1 MKNFPKFQKD
11 FNLRL
16 HMFGLCFTSVILLLS
31 EFTYGEKSGSLVDV
45 AWQSIDPCKHD
56 NLSPC
61 LLFDSTS
68 EKKLLLV
75 GDSHASHFFNEMQ
88 VVSSALSVDIYWLP
102 YVLGSDP
109 SRNSFTRIIK
119 NFSPQLLLISQ
130 FNNQSDY
137 DYFYRFKNQIDD
149 LLLNG
154 IDILYIS
161 DNPVFTDYLH
171 YLHGVN
177 PGFLSSKL
185 QSPPI
190 SDVKNNDIDQEAIKI
205 STMYTNAIIDRGI
218 SYINLYSIFCDEIFC
233 SRFKND
239 IFLFFD
245 DHHLTLYG
253 ASLIRNDLIQ
263 LLEPVFD

>member
-1 MKNFPKFQKD
+1 MKIFSKFQKG
-11 FNLRL
+11 FNLKI
-16 HMFGLCFTSVILLLS
+16 HIFGLSFAAVLLFLS
-31 EFTYGEKSGSLVDV
+31 HFTYGEKNGSLVDV
-45 AWQSIDPCKHD
+45 SWQYIDPCKHD

-75 GDSHASHFFNEMQ
+75 GDSHARHFFSEMQ
-88 VVSSALSVDIYWLP
+88 VVSSALSIDIYWLP
-102 YVLGSDP
+102 YVLGADLSG
-109 SRNSFTRIIK
+109 NSFTRMIK
-119 NFSPQLLLISQ
+119 NFSPQILVISQ
-130 FNNQSDY
+130 YNNKS
-137 DYFYRFKNQIDD
+137 DYFYRFTNQIDD

-154 IDILYIS
+154 IDMLYLS
-161 DNPVFTDYLH
+161 DNPVFSDYLY

-190 SDVKNNDIDQEAIKI
+190 FDVKINDLDQEAIKI
-205 STMYTNAIIDRGI
+205 STMYTNAIIDRDI
-218 SYINLYSIFCDEIFC
+218 SCINLYSIFCNEIFC
-233 SRFKND
+233 QRFKNGN
-239 IFLFFD
+239 FVFFD

-253 ASLIRNDLIQ
+253 ASLIRNDLLQ

>member
-1 MKNFPKFQKD
+1 MKTFSKFQKNY
-11 FNLRL
+11 NLKL
-16 HMFGLCFTSVILLLS
+16 HIFGLSFATVILFLS
-31 EFTYGEKSGSLVDV
+31 QFTYGEKNGSLVDV
-45 AWQSIDPCKHD
+45 AWQSIDPCEHD

-75 GDSHASHFFNEMQ
+75 GDSHARHFFREMQ
-88 VVSSALSVDIYWLP
+88 VVSSALSIDIYWLP
-102 YVLGSDP
+102 YVLGADS
-109 SRNSFTRIIK
+109 SRNSFTRVIK
-119 NFSPQLLLISQ
+119 NFSPQMLVISQ
-130 FNNQSDY
+130 FNYNS
-137 DYFYRFKNQIDD
+137 DYFYRFENQIDD
-149 LLLNG
+149 LLLN
-154 IDILYIS
+154 DINMLYLS

-190 SDVKNNDIDQEAIKI
+190 FDVKINDLDQEALKI
-205 STMYTNAIIDRGI
+205 STMYTNAIIDRDI

-233 SRFKND
+233 SRFKNGN
-239 IFLFFD
+239 FLFFD

-253 ASLIRNDLIQ
+253 ASLIRNNLLQ
-263 LLEPVFD
+263 LLESVFD

>member
-1 MKNFPKFQKD
+1 MKNFSKFQKD

-45 AWQSIDPCKHD
+45 AWQYIDPCKHD

-68 EKKLLLV
+68 ENKLLLV
-75 GDSHASHFFNEMQ
+75 GDSHARHFFNEMQ
-88 VVSSALSVDIYWLP
+88 VVSSALSIDIYWLP
-102 YVLGSDP
+102 YVLGADS
-109 SRNSFTRIIK
+109 SGNSFTKMIK
-119 NFSPQLLLISQ
+119 NFSPRILVISQ
-130 FNNQSDY
+130 YNNNSDN
-137 DYFYRFKNQIDD
+137 FYRFTNQIDD

-154 IDILYIS
+154 IDMLYLS
-161 DNPVFTDYLH
+161 DNPVFADYLY

-177 PGFLSSKL
+177 PSFLSSKL

-190 SDVKNNDIDQEAIKI
+190 FDVKINDLDQEAINI
-205 STMYTNAIIDRGI
+205 STMYTNSIINRDI

-233 SRFKND
+233 SRFKNEK
-239 IFLFFD
+239 FLFFD
-245 DHHLTLYG
+245 NHHLTLYG
-253 ASLIRNDLIQ
+253 ASLIRNDLLQ